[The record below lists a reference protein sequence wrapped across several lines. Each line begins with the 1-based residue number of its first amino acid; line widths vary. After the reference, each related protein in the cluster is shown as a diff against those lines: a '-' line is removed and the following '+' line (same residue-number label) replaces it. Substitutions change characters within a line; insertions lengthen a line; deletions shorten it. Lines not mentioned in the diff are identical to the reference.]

1 MVQITIS
8 AQLKL
13 YQRFSKYIDLSTNHD
28 TKKETPLHA
37 GVSFFF
43 VPIIYT
49 KRIFFLHMLHFV
61 TMPRY

>member
-1 MVQITIS
+1 M
-8 AQLKL
+8 KL
-13 YQRFSKYIDLSTNHD
+13 YRRFFEYIDKSRQ
-28 TKKETPLHA
+28 KKETPLHA

-49 KRIFFLHMLHFV
+49 KRIFFLHMFHFI